1 MTGWGSAV
9 YSAQVQPGDMV
20 AVVGAGGIG
29 SNAIQGAKLAGARVI
44 AAIDPVEFKREKAM
58 EFGATHTY
66 ASIDDAM
73 GDLRQQHVGAE
84 ASTRSS

>member
-1 MTGWGSAV
+1 
-9 YSAQVQPGDMV
+9 MV

-29 SNAIQGAKLAGARVI
+29 SNAIQGAELAGARVI

-66 ASIDDAM
+66 ASIDEAI
-73 GDLRQQHVGAE
+73 GDLSPSHVEPRLRQGDHDDGRRQ
-84 ASTRSS
+84 R